1 MTEKANPSINAPAK
15 AFKVAGAIA
24 YGGNEDGFIIESNNP
39 TQIAIQDSD
48 INENNLEA
56 FDEST
61 TGSSLDAIID
71 GGEAFVFGS
80 WLCIDTQTTV
90 TLAAD
95 TSGQEVYVGWN
106 KDGTD
111 DVIVGLDTAFSE
123 ASGDADQKV
132 PLWSFDTDANGVDA
146 IQDLRSFDHIAADS
160 VAQGPGSGFDADTVD
175 GIEGSEIGSIFSSVT
190 SETGN
195 YTASNGDLVL
205 ADASTS
211 AFSVILPSPEAG
223 EIVSVKKTDSTTN
236 PVTIAT
242 PASETIDGQSAIS
255 INTQFES
262 RNVISDGSNYFV
274 V

>member
-1 MTEKANPSINAPAK
+1 MTEKANPSVNRAAE
-15 AFKVAGAIA
+15 AFKTAGAIA
-24 YGGNEDGFIIESNNP
+24 YGGSDEGFISPANQP
-39 TQIAIQDSD
+39 TEISVQDSD
-48 INENNLEA
+48 INESSLNA
-56 FDEST
+56 FDETSSA
-61 TGSSLDAIID
+61 SSLDVTLD

-132 PLWSFDTDANGVDA
+132 PLWSFDTDANGVVA
-146 IQDLRSFDHIAADS
+146 LQDLRSFDHIAADS

-175 GIEGSEIGSIFSSVT
+175 GIEGSKIGSIFSSVI